1 MLNLKESE
9 HVDLLWYSTPKKI
22 VSKST
27 MTLRRSPR
35 IAEQSKT
42 KEIVGTQASFG
53 DDKVKGKGVD
63 VYYGIEDDD
72 FWGQACT
79 QAYEDECH
87 PIDDPSTPMDDED
100 EDDMDLPFAEFPQS
114 CRGPAG
120 KSGGVTTHAAGQC
133 NGDEL
138 LNFFFLKDF
147 MKNFNYDSGE
157 EGELFPEFEEVE
169 DIPDGEVRVGLQF
182 SDNLDFK
189 MFLRQY
195 AVRNQLQYKFLKS
208 DSLRIRVVCKFKE
221 TYNCGFFIYAR
232 KLPRVKTFKIRGFSD
247 NHNCICDKLGR
258 NGSANPGFVAAHVLE
273 KMKISTTAE
282 IPKARQ
288 IKDEFW
294 TSHNTDI
301 SYNVA
306 WRARNIVLEM
316 RNGSYDD
323 SYRLVPSM
331 VEMINRTNP
340 GSVANFTYGRYC
352 SHYYTTAA
360 YKATYA
366 HTMQLLDN
374 FEDWAKRPR
383 TAVDGA
389 TFIATNYSQGESS
402 TTTGKGRCRGGKVKG
417 SKDVGGGGASFSRA
431 CFQQD

>member
-1 MLNLKESE
+1 MINTGQRIDFPNLDIDITSLLRFRNKIHDMLNLKESE
-9 HVDLLWYSTPKKI
+9 HVDLLWWIDECFPYSLINDSDFLAMWNGAKVNEVDGFVELGLNIIVDDDMGTTSGVSNPALLRYSTPKKI

-63 VYYGIEDDD
+63 VYYGIEDDV

-87 PIDDPSTPMDDED
+87 PIDDPGTPMDDED
-100 EDDMDLPFAEFPQS
+100 GDDMDLPFAEFLQS
-114 CRGPAG
+114 CRHGESYPAG
-120 KSGGVTTHAAGQC
+120 KSGGVTTHAAGQY
-133 NGDEL
+133 NV
-138 LNFFFLKDF
+138 
-147 MKNFNYDSGE
+147 NYDSGE
-157 EGELFPEFEEVE
+157 EGELFPEIEEVE

-208 DSLRIRVVCKFKE
+208 DSLRIRVVSKFKE

-247 NHNCICDKLGR
+247 NHNCIGDKLGR
-258 NGSANPGFVAAHVLE
+258 NGSANPGFVATHVLE

-340 GSVANFTYGRYC
+340 GSVANFTYER
-352 SHYYTTAA
+352 
-360 YKATYA
+360 
-366 HTMQLLDN
+366 
-374 FEDWAKRPR
+374 
-383 TAVDGA
+383 
-389 TFIATNYSQGESS
+389 
-402 TTTGKGRCRGGKVKG
+402 
-417 SKDVGGGGASFSRA
+417 
-431 CFQQD
+431 